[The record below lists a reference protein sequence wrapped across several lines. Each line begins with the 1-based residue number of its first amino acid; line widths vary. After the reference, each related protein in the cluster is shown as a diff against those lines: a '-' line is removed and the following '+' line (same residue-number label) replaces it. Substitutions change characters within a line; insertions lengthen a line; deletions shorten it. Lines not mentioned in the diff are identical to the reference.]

1 MNIDLSGKTAFVSG
15 STKGIGRAIAAQLAR
30 QGAAVMINGRTQAS
44 VDTAVNELRDA
55 DENAEVFGVAA
66 DCSTAAGVEAVLKA
80 APEVDIL
87 VNNVGFFDPKP
98 FFDLDDDDWTGAFD
112 VNVMSG
118 VRLSR
123 AYAPGM
129 KEKGW
134 GRIVFISS
142 ESALNIPTEMV
153 QYGMT
158 KTAQLAVARGLAQ
171 TLRGTGV
178 TVNSVLP
185 GPTKSEGVIDMM
197 EGQRKDGESVDEA
210 GVRFVR
216 ENRPTSI
223 IDRMAEVQEVANMVG
238 YVCSPAA
245 SATTGAGLRVDGGVV
260 GYPV

>member
-1 MNIDLSGKTAFVSG
+1 MNLNLSGKTAFVSG
-15 STKGIGRAIAAQLAR
+15 STKGIGRAIAARLAR
-30 QGAAVMINGRTQAS
+30 QGAAVIINGRSQGG
-44 VDTAVNELRDA
+44 VDDAVNGLRD
-55 DENAEVFGVAA
+55 ELPEAEIFGAAA
-66 DCSTAAGVEAVLKA
+66 DVATPQGVERVLKT
-80 APEVDIL
+80 APAVDIL
-87 VNNVGFFDPKP
+87 VNNAGVFTPKP
-98 FFDLDDDDWTGAFD
+98 FFDLDDDDWTTAFE

-129 KEKGW
+129 KDKGW

-142 ESALNIPTEMV
+142 ESALNIPTGMV
-153 QYGMT
+153 QYGMS

-185 GPTKSEGVIDMM
+185 GPTKSEGVLDMM
-197 EGQRKDGESVDEA
+197 KAQMKEGESVDDA

-223 IDRMAEVQEVANMVG
+223 LDRMTEPEEVANMVG

-260 GYPV
+260 AYPV

>member
-55 DENAEVFGVAA
+55 DENVEVFGVAA
-66 DCSTAAGVEAVLKA
+66 DCSTAKGVAAVLKA

-87 VNNVGFFDPKP
+87 VNNAGFFDPKP
-98 FFDLDDDDWTGAFD
+98 FFDLDDNDWTSAFD

-153 QYGMT
+153 QYGMS

-197 EGQRKDGESVDEA
+197 EGQIQEGESVDEA

>member
-1 MNIDLSGKTAFVSG
+1 MDLNLSGKTAFVSG
-15 STKGIGRAIAAQLAR
+15 STKGIGRAIAVQLAR
-30 QGAAVMINGRTQAS
+30 QGAAVIINGRDQAG
-44 VDTAVNELRDA
+44 VDDAVNGLRDA
-55 DENAEVFGVAA
+55 MPDAEIFGVAA
-66 DCSTAAGVEAVLKA
+66 DVATAQGVETVLKA
-80 APEVDIL
+80 APQVDIL
-87 VNNVGFFDPKP
+87 VNNAGVFTPKP
-98 FFDLDDDDWTGAFD
+98 FFELADDDWTAAFE

-123 AYAPGM
+123 AYAPKM
-129 KEKGW
+129 REAGW

-153 QYGMT
+153 QYGAAN
-158 KTAQLAVARGLAQ
+158 TAQLAVARGLAQ

-185 GPTKSEGVIDMM
+185 GPTKSEGVTEML
-197 EGQRKDGESVDEA
+197 KDQVKEGESLDEA

-223 IDRMAEVQEVANMVG
+223 IDRMSEPEEVANMVG

-260 GYPV
+260 AYPV